1 VDAERAAK
9 LIDSGMALV
18 SELSLEAVL
27 RRIVQLA
34 VEVTGARYGALGV
47 LDEGGRIEEFITEGV
62 TPEQRAAI
70 GDPPTGRG
78 VLGVL
83 ISEGLALR
91 MPEISAHARSVGFP
105 PNHPSMHSFLGAP
118 ITVRGKTFGR
128 IYLTEKAGAEEF
140 DLDDEKALIVLASQA
155 AVAIENAHLL
165 EETQR
170 QANEIQRLSL
180 LEDRERIAKELHDGV
195 IQSLFAVGMGLQGTV
210 ALAKDD
216 QIAARLE
223 GAVEEIDRAIRDLR
237 NYIFGLRPGILA
249 DRQLDQALRD
259 LGEQFASKTDVV
271 TVVTVDESVASE
283 LAPLAAEVVQI
294 TREAL
299 SNVGRHASATTCRVS
314 LQRDAAGAAE
324 LVVDDDGIGFDPEAA
339 PEGMGLRNV
348 SQRVEALQG
357 KLTIEST
364 PADGTTVSVTIP
376 L

>member
-1 VDAERAAK
+1 
-9 LIDSGMALV
+9 
-18 SELSLEAVL
+18 
-27 RRIVQLA
+27 
-34 VEVTGARYGALGV
+34 
-47 LDEGGRIEEFITEGV
+47 V

-83 ISEGLALR
+83 ISEGVALR
-91 MPEISAHARSVGFP
+91 MPEISAHPRSVGFP
-105 PNHPSMHSFLGAP
+105 ANHPSMHSFLGAP

-128 IYLTEKAGAEEF
+128 IYLTEKSGVEQF
-140 DLDDEKALIVLASQA
+140 DTDDEKALIVLASQA
-155 AVAIENAHLL
+155 AVAIENAYLL
-165 EETQR
+165 DETRR
-170 QANEIQRLSL
+170 QAVEIQRLSL

-223 GAVEEIDRAIRDLR
+223 GAVEEIDHAIRDLR

-283 LAPLAAEVVQI
+283 LAPLAADVVQI

-299 SNVGRHASATTCRVS
+299 SNVGRHALATTCRVS

-348 SQRVEALQG
+348 SQRVESLQG

-364 PADGTTVSVTIP
+364 PAEGTTVSITFP